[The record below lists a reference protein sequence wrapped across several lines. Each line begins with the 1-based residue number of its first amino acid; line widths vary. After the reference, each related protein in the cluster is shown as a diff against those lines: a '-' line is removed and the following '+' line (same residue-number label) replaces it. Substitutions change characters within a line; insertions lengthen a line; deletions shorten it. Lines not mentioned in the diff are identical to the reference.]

1 MELLSTGFI
10 DAIRLAVIPSSI
22 FAASFAYLFPK
33 TIRLSVCLLGGVI
46 GAFCIPLMFSG
57 YFYGA
62 NGDALIQ
69 YIFWIVSGLLIGSV
83 ISLFLRSFDKARGR
97 LKDI

>member
-1 MELLSTGFI
+1 M
-10 DAIRLAVIPSSI
+10 
-22 FAASFAYLFPK
+22 
-33 TIRLSVCLLGGVI
+33 CLLGGVI

-69 YIFWIVSGLLIGSV
+69 YIFWTIAGLLIGS
-83 ISLFLRSFDKARGR
+83 IIGLLLRSIDKAKGR
-97 LKDI
+97 LKNI

>member
-1 MELLSTGFI
+1 MELLSNGFI
-10 DAIRLAVIPSSI
+10 DAIRLAVIPSSL
-22 FAASFAYLFPK
+22 FAVSFAYLFPK
-33 TIRLSVCLLGGVI
+33 KIRFTMCTLGGII

-62 NGDALIQ
+62 NGDALVQ
-69 YIFWIVSGLLIGSV
+69 YIFWSIAGLLIGSV
-83 ISLFLRSFDKARGR
+83 IWLVYCSFDKARGR